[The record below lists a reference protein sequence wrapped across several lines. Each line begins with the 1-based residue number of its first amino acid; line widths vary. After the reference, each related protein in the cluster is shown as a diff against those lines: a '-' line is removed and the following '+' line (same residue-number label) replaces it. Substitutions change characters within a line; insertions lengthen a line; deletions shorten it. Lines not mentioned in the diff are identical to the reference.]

1 MTRRARTD
9 NPEAGLTGPEMFD
22 AALETEAAF
31 AQPVGGVALGV
42 EGSGEEHHRIGG
54 LAFEFEQR
62 LLGIEDDRDMDTGGD
77 EERRQ
82 RRGGFRREGILRPDD
97 EGEGLAGG
105 GLCPY
110 RCLGEEEKIVA
121 IGRDRPVDGDADET
135 GIAERTLPAGDVV
148 EASQGHPVQTLEPIG
163 QQTEDEVAEERSAR
177 LHRQQEPTRGEGV
190 GDLAEKAALGPVQDV
205 ACQDRVEA
213 AFRQVG
219 FVLDHGDAARQGE
232 AGALGEAAI
241 GLEHRKVRGDST
253 GDGGRLG
260 RERPEPELKQAQ
272 GPVRRK
278 VGPGA
283 VEDTGDHIRGCTSAG
298 ATQDEGVESVL
309 RQGGLARE
317 VTVEEAGDD
326 GTEIRREHQFGG

>member
-1 MTRRARTD
+1 MIETWTPAATRSVASDEAVSAAKESCDPMMKVKVWPVEAFARTGASARKRRSS
-9 NPEAGLTGPEMFD
+9 PLA
-22 AALETEAAF
+22 ETARSTAT
-31 AQPVGGVALGV
+31 
-42 EGSGEEHHRIGG
+42 R
-54 LAFEFEQR
+54 
-62 LLGIEDDRDMDTGGD
+62 T
-77 EERRQ
+77 
-82 RRGGFRREGILRPDD
+82 
-97 EGEGLAGG
+97 
-105 GLCPY
+105 
-110 RCLGEEEKIVA
+110 
-121 IGRDRPVDGDADET
+121 RPV
-135 GIAERTLPAGDVV
+135 IAERTLPAGDVV